1 MRLFVALVGRDLARE
16 WRSGSWWLPV
26 AFFLLVA
33 TLYPFAVGP
42 DAALLRRTGGG
53 ILWVAALL
61 AALLPV
67 ERLFAPDRDAGV
79 LDQLAL
85 RGIADESI
93 AAAKLVSHMLSWL
106 VSPGAVGGA
115 MMRGAALQSGAAC
128 PFPRLVTG
136 LASGSP
142 ALAGLGVMIAA
153 ITLGQ
158 RGSGALGG
166 LLLLPLAIPVLIFG
180 AGMLDPLG
188 HSATLFLAA
197 ASLVLAAM
205 PPFAAGAALRGARE
219 G

>member
-1 MRLFVALVGRDLARE
+1 MRLFLALIRRDLARE

-85 RGIADESI
+85 RGVADETV
-93 AAAKLVSHMLSWL
+93 AAAKLIAHTVGFAVPLL
-106 VSPGAVGGA
+106 LATLPGAGLLDMDGQTF
-115 MMRGAALQSGAAC
+115 G
-128 PFPRLVTG
+128 RLVIG
-136 LASGSP
+136 LAIGAP

-197 ASLVLAAM
+197 ASLLLVAM
-205 PPFAAGAALRGARE
+205 TPFAAGAALRGARE